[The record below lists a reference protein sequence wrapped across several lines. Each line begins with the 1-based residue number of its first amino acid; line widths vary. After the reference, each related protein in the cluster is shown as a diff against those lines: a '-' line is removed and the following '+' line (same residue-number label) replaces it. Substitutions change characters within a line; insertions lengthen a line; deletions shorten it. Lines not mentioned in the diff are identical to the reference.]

1 MKSDTNELKTLFHK
15 SHIIPDVIARTPDN
29 LLQVEYNGIAI
40 NPGDVLSKNQV
51 VQKPEIRWRPI
62 NESAL
67 YTLYLVNPDV
77 PSRFEPYEAEW
88 QHWTVHNIP
97 GIQKNSGFENW
108 IDSGD
113 TVVEYSSEYKHPDSE
128 GFYKSWDFLT
138 SYLQFENFM

>member
-1 MKSDTNELKTLFHK
+1 M
-15 SHIIPDVIARTPDN
+15 IARTPDN

-97 GIQKNSGFENW
+97 GIQKASGYEDW

-113 TVVEYSSEYKHPDSE
+113 TVVEYSPEYQHSDSE
-128 GFYKSWDFLT
+128 GSREQCGNIMVFLSLRFYVKSNLVIIQVQNLPFRG
-138 SYLQFENFM
+138 SEF